1 MVDEHPLEQL
11 LRDAKA
17 EDDLKASAQVAEQ
30 RKAHDLQDRVRSQ
43 WLRTRSEL
51 TEEIERANA
60 VLEKHNLRERYAFR
74 EVPEAGSGNV
84 ARGNLT
90 LAYAAKPQ
98 RAEYDMTVLAADG
111 SLILLHRTT
120 GQRHQKLTVF
130 TATRKSWETV
140 LIGLYRDHLKKG
152 REPSPN
158 SGEQVSGTHVSV
170 PSKES

>member
-1 MVDEHPLEQL
+1 MYTHFAG
-11 LRDAKA
+11 RA
-17 EDDLKASAQVAEQ
+17 VAEQ

-43 WLRTRSEL
+43 WPRTRGEL
-51 TEEIERANA
+51 IEEIERANA
-60 VLEKHNLRERYAFR
+60 VLEKHNLRERCAFR

-90 LAYAAKPQ
+90 LAYATKPQ

-111 SLILLHRTT
+111 SVILLHRTT

-140 LIGLYRDHLKKG
+140 LIGLYKDHLKKG

-158 SGEQVSGTHVSV
+158 PVEPVSGTH
-170 PSKES
+170 